1 MPGGIFWTKRV
12 LPSAV
17 HLLISLCQLCGF
29 DILSPLL
36 AFVIFNWHGHPEI
49 KSSIFLKRKCA
60 HKSFAEPFFQ
70 AAQKRRNVL
79 SFFQPGN
86 LIIFSLEL
94 GPNHTCRGGTKN
106 ETKRKFLSSEERSR
120 HCFRANSL
128 NFMA

>member
-12 LPSAV
+12 HPSAV

-49 KSSIFLKRKCA
+49 KSSIFLKRNPRTKA
-60 HKSFAEPFFQ
+60 SQ
-70 AAQKRRNVL
+70 NL
-79 SFFQPGN
+79 SFRQHKKGEMSFLSFSPGN